1 MDRKKDPY
9 KMERQ
14 VNCKS
19 DMQENTSDF
28 NNKEGQQ
35 DENISIE
42 INQQH
47 FQTTSRSTN
56 ENHQSDDPG
65 SEWCPE
71 VLVLGPGGV
80 KGFLELGALI
90 LLESEGY
97 LKNITTYVGVS
108 IGAIISLLLVTGY
121 TVTEIISDAIETNL
135 FQDLSSINFEDI
147 KENTGLLSNRPI
159 KEKLITRLE
168 DKFGF
173 VPNLEQL
180 YMVTGLEFMCVTMN
194 LSKDRAEYISRHTD
208 PSMNSVDA
216 VLLSSN
222 IPLLFY
228 KLKYKGSVYIDGAF
242 GNPYPVDQYD
252 DGSRDILGIYITSGN
267 PERKVPEDFHIAM
280 YLYKIIDSSMIQIRD
295 RIIQSS
301 STRCKHLRLYSPT
314 VDATGLTVD
323 MKVKSQM
330 VLHGYYAAKK
340 FIEDIKYPNKD
351 IIIVGSE
358 PDSSEEIVTYD
369 ETYSSEQDYTDQ
381 PIKTRR
387 QLRSPSPIKRKN
399 KQIEPSQS
407 VSPNVRRQRPSVSEG
422 YRSKQPE
429 IKNILESM
437 QNPNNQRQPNQ
448 EQFRGRT
455 LSPRIRDVISTF
467 DIKED

>member
-1 MDRKKDPY
+1 
-9 KMERQ
+9 MERR

-28 NNKEGQQ
+28 SEEEEHQ
-35 DENISIE
+35 NISIE
-42 INQQH
+42 INQRD
-47 FQTTSRSTN
+47 FQTTSESIT
-56 ENHQSDDPG
+56 ENSQSEDPDPK
-65 SEWCPE
+65 WCPE

-108 IGAIISLLLVTGY
+108 IGAIISLLLVAGY
-121 TVTEIISDAIETNL
+121 TATEIISDAIETNL
-135 FQDLSSINFEDI
+135 LQDLSSINFKDI
-147 KENTGLLSNRPI
+147 KENTGLLSNRSI

-180 YMVTGLEFMCVTMN
+180 YMITGLEFMCVTMN
-194 LSKDRAEYISRHTD
+194 LSKDRAEYLSRHSD

-252 DGSRDILGIYITSGN
+252 DGSRDILGIYITSGDTT
-267 PERKVPEDFHIAM
+267 RKVTEDFHITM

-301 STRCKHLRLYSPT
+301 SNRCKHLCLYSPT
-314 VDATGLTVD
+314 IDTTGLTLD

-330 VLHGYYAAKK
+330 VLQGYYAAKK

-351 IIIVGSE
+351 IIIVG
-358 PDSSEEIVTYD
+358 PEEIETYD
-369 ETYSSEQDYTDQ
+369 DVETYTSEQNYIDQ
-381 PIKTRR
+381 PIKTRT
-387 QLRSPSPIKRKN
+387 QLQSPSPIKRKN
-399 KQIEPSQS
+399 KQVNQS
-407 VSPNVRRQRPSVSEG
+407 LSSSVRRQGPSVSEG
-422 YRSKQPE
+422 DRSKQPGM
-429 IKNILESM
+429 KNILESM

-448 EQFRGRT
+448 EQFNGKA
-455 LSPRIRDVISTF
+455 LSPRIRDIISTF
-467 DIKED
+467 DIQEDS